1 MFMADKIVGC
11 AVSRR
16 ILFSKEHM
24 LADVSFKIDL
34 SRCYQQVK
42 IELEYSQKLEVYF
55 LPLEFSITFYL
66 PLKRNGEV

>member
-1 MFMADKIVGC
+1 MADKIVGC

-34 SRCYQQVK
+34 IRCYQQVK
-42 IELEYSQKLEVYF
+42 IELEYSRKL
-55 LPLEFSITFYL
+55 
-66 PLKRNGEV
+66 